1 MRRKQVFRTL
11 VLLYSN
17 KPSLEHTA
25 KNKLYSIS
33 ERWSRDILNFDFLF
47 KGLGLAFS
55 PHFAYQLLRKIFSML
70 YSINWPNVIV
80 WLSLLVVILDKIC
93 ILVIDCPACDVIN
106 FDMNL
111 SFLTKVAMISKGDK
125 GIQLDLGFHF
135 TV

>member
-1 MRRKQVFRTL
+1 
-11 VLLYSN
+11 
-17 KPSLEHTA
+17 
-25 KNKLYSIS
+25 
-33 ERWSRDILNFDFLF
+33 
-47 KGLGLAFS
+47 
-55 PHFAYQLLRKIFSML
+55 ML

-111 SFLTKVAMISKGDK
+111 SFLTKVAMISKDDK